1 MKRFALV
8 LACLLL
14 APWVAAEDADEAI
27 DRRIAV
33 TIDDLP
39 WQHVERVPEG
49 ELAGRYGQLLDRM
62 RAAGVPAIGFVN
74 ESGLEVDGERD
85 PERMRML
92 LDWLEA
98 GFELGNHTWGHSD
111 LHEVGAEAFQAD
123 ILRGEQALRPLLG
136 GMGNVPEWFRHP
148 WLHTGRDEE
157 EAQAVAGFLA
167 ARGYRAAPATV
178 GAGEDAWAV
187 AYASVL
193 DRQPRG
199 PGREELRERLH
210 GGYVAYMLHRLDFRE
225 RQSQALL
232 GRAVPQVLRLGANEL
247 NTVAYGDLVDGMR
260 RRGYRFVDLE
270 TAVRDPAFDQPDG
283 YHGEDGPEWLQRWAA
298 GKRRLPRAYSAG
310 EPKVPAWVREL
321 AEATP

>member
-85 PERMRML
+85 PGRMRML

-98 GFELGNHTWGHSD
+98 GFELGNHTWGHLD

-123 ILRGEQALRPLLG
+123 ILRGEQALRPLLA

-148 WLHTGRDEE
+148 WLHTGRSEE
-157 EAQAVAGFLA
+157 EAAAVAVFLA
-167 ARGYRAAPATV
+167 GRGYRIAPVTV
-178 GAGEDAWAV
+178 GFDESAWAA
-187 AYASVL
+187 AYANVL
-193 DRQPRG
+193 DRHPRG
-199 PGREELRERLH
+199 PERMELLERLH
-210 GGYVAYMLHRLDFRE
+210 GGYVAYMLHKLEFRE

-232 GRAVPQVLRLGANEL
+232 GRAVPQVLRLHANGL
-247 NTVAYGDLVDGMR
+247 NAVAYGDLIDGMR
-260 RRGYRFVDLE
+260 RRGYRFVDLD
-270 TAVRDPAFDQPDG
+270 TATRDPS
-283 YHGEDGPEWLQRWAA
+283 YVRPEAWH
-298 GKRRLPRAYSAG
+298 GKRPAREYRPG
-310 EPKVPAWVREL
+310 EPTVPQWVREL